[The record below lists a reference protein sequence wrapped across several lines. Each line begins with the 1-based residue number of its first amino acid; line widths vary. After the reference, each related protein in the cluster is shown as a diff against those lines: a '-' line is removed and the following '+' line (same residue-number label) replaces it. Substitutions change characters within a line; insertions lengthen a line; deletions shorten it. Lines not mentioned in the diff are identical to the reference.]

1 MVTDLPKKSTLAML
15 EVNQLTV
22 EFGVRALFRDVNLLF
37 YDKKRY
43 GLVGAN
49 GAGKS
54 TFLRILTGQEHNY
67 SGQINWP
74 KDVRVGVLNQD
85 HFAFEDQAIIEVVI
99 QGKKA
104 LWDALQSQKSLAQ
117 KSELSIEESHAYSEA
132 ESVIQRESGYTA
144 ESEAAKLLLG
154 LGIPDNHHLQA
165 LKTLSGGYKLRVLL
179 AQLLFSQPE
188 ILLLDE
194 PTNHL
199 DIYSIKWLES
209 YLTQYPGL
217 LIVVSH
223 DRGFLNGVCNQ
234 IVDIDYGTLRVY
246 TGNYDAFEA
255 AKVLEREQ
263 KEKALDQQDKR
274 KEELQ
279 AFVDRF
285 RAKATKAS
293 AAQSRVKMIEKME
306 EIEIPPSSR
315 RYPHFRFLPHTTSGI
330 VPLQV
335 KDLAKSYAQKQVL
348 SGVSFEV
355 ERGDRI
361 ALIGPNGVGKSTLLK
376 ILMKEI
382 AADQGEF
389 VWGHEVLPGYFP
401 QDYHSQLEKQ
411 LTVFDWLYKYDATAT
426 HGQIRALLG
435 QSLFSGDSV
444 KHKLSTLSGGE
455 ATRLVFARLMLLPSN
470 FLVLDEPTNHL
481 DMESIES
488 LTESLKN
495 YKGTLLVVSHNRY
508 FVSEVA
514 TRILE
519 LKPEGLVDFKGS
531 YSEYLEKEGT
541 DHLSRD
547 VNLRQRTVLNQQTQS
562 NTEKNDNALNYEARK
577 QQQRRIKQLEKRIP
591 ELEQLCL
598 ELEEKIQACEPL
610 LAEAYIS
617 GSESEQQHLLQ
628 QKEQLDQ
635 KMTNSMEEWEESE
648 QELIQLQAIES
659 E

>member
-1 MVTDLPKKSTLAML
+1 ML
-15 EVNQLTV
+15 EINQLTV
-22 EFGVRALFRDVNLLF
+22 EFGDRPLFKDVSLLF

-54 TFLRILTGQEHNY
+54 TFLRILTGQEHHY
-67 SGQINWP
+67 SGQIHWP
-74 KDVRVGVLNQD
+74 KDVKVGVLNQD
-85 HFAFEDQAIIEVVI
+85 HFAFEEQPIMEVVI

-104 LWDALQSQKSLAQ
+104 LWQALQTQTRLSQ
-117 KSELSIEESHAYSEA
+117 KSELSLEESSHYSEA
-132 ESVIQRESGYTA
+132 EAVIQRESGYTA
-144 ESEAAKLLLG
+144 ESEAAKLLMG
-154 LGIPDNHHLQA
+154 LGIPDNHHNMP

-209 YLTQYPGL
+209 YLNLYPGL

-223 DRGFLNGVCNQ
+223 DRGFLNGVCTHT
-234 IVDIDYGTLRVY
+234 VDIDYGTIRIY

-263 KEKALDQQDKR
+263 KEKALESQNER

-306 EIEIPPSSR
+306 AIEIPPSSR
-315 RYPHFRFLPHTTSGI
+315 RFPHFRFAPHTTSGI
-330 VPLQV
+330 IPLQV
-335 KDLAKSYAQKQVL
+335 KGLSKAYGEKQVL
-348 SGVSFEV
+348 SDVSFEV

-376 ILMKEI
+376 MLMEEI
-382 AADQGEF
+382 PSDAGSFQ
-389 VWGHEVLPGYFP
+389 WGHEVLPGYFP
-401 QDYHSQLEKQ
+401 QDYHSQLEKNCN
-411 LTVFDWLYKYDATAT
+411 VFEWLYDYDATAT
-426 HGQIRALLG
+426 VAQIRGLLG
-435 QSLFSGDSV
+435 MALFTGDSV
-444 KHKLSTLSGGE
+444 KNKLSTLSGGE
-455 ATRLVFARLMLLPSN
+455 ATRLVFSKLMLLPSN

-488 LTESLKN
+488 LTESLKT

-531 YSEYLEKEGT
+531 YAEYLEKEGT
-541 DHLSRD
+541 DHLSRE
-547 VNLRQRTVLNQQTQS
+547 VNLKQRTVLSQQSQS
-562 NTEKNDNALNYEARK
+562 AVEKNDNAQNYEARK

-591 ELEQLCL
+591 ELESLCL
-598 ELEEKIQACEPL
+598 ELEEKLQACEPL

-617 GSESEQQHLLQ
+617 GSEADQMRLLQ
-628 QKEQLDQ
+628 QKEQFDA
-635 KMTNSMEEWEESE
+635 KMASSMEEWEAAE
-648 QELIQLQAIES
+648 QELIELQASES
-659 E
+659 

>member
-1 MVTDLPKKSTLAML
+1 ML
-15 EVNQLTV
+15 EINDLTV
-22 EFGVRALFRDVNLLF
+22 EFGDRALFQNVSLVF

-54 TFLRILTGQEHNY
+54 TFLRILTGQEHHY
-67 SGQINWP
+67 SGEITWP
-74 KDVRVGVLNQD
+74 KDIRVGVLNQD
-85 HFAFEDQAIIEVVI
+85 HFAFEDQTIQNVVI
-99 QGKKA
+99 QGKKN
-104 LWDALQSQKSLAQ
+104 LWEALQTQDQLSQKSDMSL
-117 KSELSIEESHAYSEA
+117 EESALYAEA
-132 ESVIQRESGYTA
+132 EAVILREGGYTA

-154 LGIPDNHHLQA
+154 LGIPDSHHRQL

-199 DIYSIKWLES
+199 DIDSIKWLES
-209 YLTQYPGL
+209 YLNQYPGL

-223 DRGFLNGVCNQ
+223 DRGFLNGVSTQ
-234 IVDIDYGTLRVY
+234 IVDIDYGTLRIY

-255 AKVLEREQ
+255 AKALEKEQ
-263 KEKALDQQDKR
+263 KEKALESQEKR

-306 EIEIPPSSR
+306 AIEIQPSSR
-315 RYPHFRFLPHTTSGI
+315 RYPAFRFSPHTTSGI
-330 VPLQV
+330 IPLQV
-335 KDLAKSYAQKQVL
+335 KDLGKSYADKQVL
-348 SGVSFEV
+348 KDLSFEV

-376 ILMKEI
+376 ILMQELE
-382 AADQGEF
+382 ADQGSF
-389 VWGHEVLPGYFP
+389 QWGHEVLPGYFP
-401 QDYHSQLEKQ
+401 QDYRSQLEKQ
-411 LTVFDWLYKYDATAT
+411 MNVFDWLYQYDATAT
-426 HGQIRALLG
+426 VSQIRGLLG
-435 QSLFSGDSV
+435 QALFSGDSV
-444 KHKLSTLSGGE
+444 KNKLSTLSGGE
-455 ATRLVFARLMLLPSN
+455 ATRLIFARMMLLPSN
-470 FLVLDEPTNHL
+470 FLLLDEPTNHL

-488 LTESLKN
+488 LTEALRE

-519 LKPEGLVDFKGS
+519 LRPEGFTDFKGS
-531 YSEYLEKEGT
+531 YSEYLEKAGT
-541 DHLSRD
+541 DHLNRD
-547 VNLRQRTVLNQQTQS
+547 LSLQQRTVLSQQTQKV
-562 NTEKNDNALNYEARK
+562 EIRNDNAQNYEARK

-591 ELEQLCL
+591 ELEELCL
-598 ELEEKIQACEPL
+598 SLENKIQASDL
-610 LAEAYIS
+610 ALAEAYGS
-617 GSESEQQHLLQ
+617 GSEAEQALCLQ
-628 QKEQLDQ
+628 EKQKLEE
-635 KMTNSMEEWEESE
+635 KMTATMQEWEEAEEELVNLQSSE
-648 QELIQLQAIES
+648 
-659 E
+659 